1 MFDLLFLGMYWKH
14 GELKKNC
21 RAKCNCV
28 LWSFVELV
36 YITTIHDLSIH
47 EHLERRFSRPKEHRR
62 ASKDHLMKTLP
73 SWKLQIWGALVTKIT
88 CTYNLIGPFLVANN
102 KKTIFAQQ
110 ALQAFGYNNIIGP
123 CAWQTRPCEK
133 TAIARS
139 LSCCN
144 HSMKTRV
151 QYCKQQRSCNE
162 KCLLYR
168 SEDTIE
174 ISSSRFLFKPHKI
187 YYFKLFC

>member
-1 MFDLLFLGMYWKH
+1 MYKSTPHFQHQKSDFSSFLVKEKFRPIESSQMFDLLFLGIYWKH

-47 EHLERRFSRPKEHRR
+47 EHLKRRFSGPKEHRR

-102 KKTIFAQQ
+102 KKTIFVQQ
-110 ALQAFGYNNIIGP
+110 A
-123 CAWQTRPCEK
+123 
-133 TAIARS
+133 
-139 LSCCN
+139 
-144 HSMKTRV
+144 
-151 QYCKQQRSCNE
+151 
-162 KCLLYR
+162 
-168 SEDTIE
+168 
-174 ISSSRFLFKPHKI
+174 
-187 YYFKLFC
+187 